1 MEKNYFK
8 CKFCERNV
16 YLKDKEKHLEQCN
29 VKSYLS
35 SNSNNENDEK
45 ENKGISQEKNKNVN
59 LPPSYNNHEDTNFAL
74 QMQFQEYDNIPNYRN
89 EDSELAKNLQIL
101 EYNKMQSQ
109 LKNEKKKMNKNIHN
123 YYNDGP
129 YDMNENTKYCF
140 NLLQYESDELSNY
153 NNRQFK

>member
-1 MEKNYFK
+1 
-8 CKFCERNV
+8 
-16 YLKDKEKHLEQCN
+16 
-29 VKSYLS
+29 
-35 SNSNNENDEK
+35 
-45 ENKGISQEKNKNVN
+45 
-59 LPPSYNNHEDTNFAL
+59 
-74 QMQFQEYDNIPNYRN
+74 MQFQEYDNIPNYRN

-129 YDMNENTKYCF
+129 YDMSEDTKYCF